1 MSDMSKKS
9 NDASKELDAVLK
21 ALQRSLL
28 EAPIDD
34 VIKRL
39 HAAGIDTLK
48 AMETM
53 RFAEDKALEEHF
65 RLVRENLAAQHEESV
80 RNIAAARGRLPAS
93 RKERLALLKRICA
106 THGQALT
113 AQFREMTNLDN
124 LGDAELEGML
134 QDFAALGYVSPEK

>member
-1 MSDMSKKS
+1 MSDMSKHS
-9 NDASKELDAVLK
+9 NDATKELDAVLK

-28 EAPIDD
+28 EASNDD

-39 HAAGIDTLK
+39 QAAGIDPLK

-65 RLVRENLAAQHEESV
+65 RRVREKLAEQRAEAV
-80 RNIAAARGRLPAS
+80 GKIDAARGQLPAS
-93 RKERLALLKRICA
+93 RNEQMDLLKRICV

-124 LGDAELEGML
+124 LSDTELEGML
-134 QDFAALGYVSPEK
+134 QHFAALGYVSPEK

>member
-1 MSDMSKKS
+1 MSDMSKNS
-9 NDASKELDAVLK
+9 DNATKELDAVLK

-28 EAPIDD
+28 EASNDD

-39 HAAGIDTLK
+39 QAAGIDPLK

-65 RLVRENLAAQHEESV
+65 RHVREKLAEQRAEAV
-80 RNIAAARGRLPAS
+80 RKIDAARRRLPAS
-93 RKERLALLKRICA
+93 RNERLDLLKRVYA

-113 AQFREMTNLDN
+113 AQFREMTNLDHQS
-124 LGDAELEGML
+124 DAELEGML
-134 QDFAALGYVSPEK
+134 QHFAALGYVSPEK